1 MKWKPT
7 IVAGMDFTPPEPKP
21 ERVTPDEVR
30 AENPAVAM
38 IRFFSKSNV
47 TREPLRLT
55 TRPSTLKTQPK
66 ETLKTQPKE
75 RCRLKSL
82 HQGRL

>member
-66 ETLKTQPKE
+66 E

-82 HQGRL
+82 RPSALHQGRL